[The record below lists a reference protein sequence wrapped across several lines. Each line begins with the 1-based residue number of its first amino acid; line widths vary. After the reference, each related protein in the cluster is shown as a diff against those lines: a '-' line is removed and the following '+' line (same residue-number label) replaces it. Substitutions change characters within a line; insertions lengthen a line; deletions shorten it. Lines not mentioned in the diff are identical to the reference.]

1 MWLWDWLVQDDT
13 LTGKLRAFS
22 VRHVKISEEDMTRT
36 RKLVKDYIEDR
47 IMAYCRQNSELPI
60 LNLQY
65 TGSVYERLKTE
76 AADEVDVMVVLKT
89 SKPWFWGDP
98 EVMKEE
104 TGFPGYV
111 RLKATVDSKLRRY
124 VSPEGY
130 IIPGRLRERWFFSL
144 VSRAVTDLRVNSP
157 GSNFDFV
164 VRQHGPSVQLDIF
177 SKETGRKLLSADLV
191 PCFQIGTDEYFVAKQ
206 HTRDERLWRRSF
218 SLEEKRLLKCMD
230 KDDHGCRHELLRIVK
245 TIVNKERTSLGQLR
259 SYYLKTAFMHY
270 IKEKPSNWNG
280 RNSLGEH
287 FVGFLAALQ
296 AFLEKRNL
304 PNYWLPEVNLLDEIP
319 NPVVVGNM
327 AYRLKRILNSEVERN
342 KILE

>member
-1 MWLWDWLVQDDT
+1 MWIWDWLVQDDT
-13 LTGKLRAFS
+13 LTRKLRAFS

-47 IMAYCRQNSELPI
+47 IMEYCRQNSELPI

-124 VSPEGY
+124 VSSEGY

-144 VSRAVTDLRVNSP
+144 VSRAVTDLRENSP
-157 GSNFDFV
+157 GSNLDFV
-164 VRQHGPSVQLDIF
+164 VPYNMGLLFNWIS
-177 SKETGRKLLSADLV
+177 SAKEPG
-191 PCFQIGTDEYFVAKQ
+191 G
-206 HTRDERLWRRSF
+206 SF
-218 SLEEKRLLKCMD
+218 CQWIS
-230 KDDHGCRHELLRIVK
+230 
-245 TIVNKERTSLGQLR
+245 
-259 SYYLKTAFMHY
+259 
-270 IKEKPSNWNG
+270 
-280 RNSLGEH
+280 
-287 FVGFLAALQ
+287 FLAFKLGRMNISWQ
-296 AFLEKRNL
+296 SDTLEMNDFGGGHFHWRKN
-304 PNYWLPEVNLLDEIP
+304 NC
-319 NPVVVGNM
+319 
-327 AYRLKRILNSEVERN
+327 
-342 KILE
+342 

>member
-1 MWLWDWLVQDDT
+1 M
-13 LTGKLRAFS
+13 RY
-22 VRHVKISEEDMTRT
+22 VKISVEDMTRT

-124 VSPEGY
+124 VSSEGY

-144 VSRAVTDLRVNSP
+144 VSRAVTDLRENSP
-157 GSNFDFV
+157 GPTS
-164 VRQHGPSVQLDIF
+164 
-177 SKETGRKLLSADLV
+177 
-191 PCFQIGTDEYFVAKQ
+191 
-206 HTRDERLWRRSF
+206 
-218 SLEEKRLLKCMD
+218 
-230 KDDHGCRHELLRIVK
+230 
-245 TIVNKERTSLGQLR
+245 TSLYVNMGLLFNWISSAKKPGGSFCQRISSL
-259 SYYLKTAFMHY
+259 AFKLGRMN
-270 IKEKPSNWNG
+270 ISWQSNTLETNG
-280 RNSLGEH
+280 FGGGHFHWRKNSC
-287 FVGFLAALQ
+287 
-296 AFLEKRNL
+296 
-304 PNYWLPEVNLLDEIP
+304 
-319 NPVVVGNM
+319 
-327 AYRLKRILNSEVERN
+327 
-342 KILE
+342 